1 MFINHLN
8 CMKPLQYILDTI
20 LLAVKLLIQK
30 DNYYYNYEDEDDE
43 VGKKQKYSVV
53 VYSRIQ

>member
-1 MFINHLN
+1 
-8 CMKPLQYILDTI
+8 MKPLLYILDTI